1 MQNCI
6 SGKSSEELSLS
17 PLISKLWIAATD
29 PQSNSAIECRN
40 HRYASVSRKMKNEG
54 GVGKWKK
61 KEKTEEET
69 YTIKA
74 ALYRRCL
81 ECSASNLDRRLKVL
95 REMQPEERHVS
106 VRNARP
112 DRYSFLVLTKDLD
125 NLRKSR
131 WKCDEAAV
139 TEILMKTKT
148 IPRNWVIDAKINSRN
163 VLRILSFSTLVI
175 FGGTRMRRSTSNE
188 RWYQRENRYSWS

>member
-54 GVGKWKK
+54 GVGEWEKNEK

-69 YTIKA
+69 YKIKA

-81 ECSASNLDRRLKVL
+81 ECSASNLGRRLKVL
-95 REMQPEERHVS
+95 REMQPEERHVTI
-106 VRNARP
+106 RNARP

-131 WKCDEAAV
+131 WKFDEAAV
-139 TEILMKTKT
+139 TEI
-148 IPRNWVIDAKINSRN
+148 
-163 VLRILSFSTLVI
+163 
-175 FGGTRMRRSTSNE
+175 
-188 RWYQRENRYSWS
+188 

>member
-6 SGKSSEELSLS
+6 SGKSSEGLSLS

-40 HRYASVSRKMKNEG
+40 HRYASVSRKMKNG
-54 GVGKWKK
+54 GGEWGDEKKRKK

-69 YTIKA
+69 YKIKA

-81 ECSASNLDRRLKVL
+81 KCSASNLDRRLKVL
-95 REMQPEERHVS
+95 REMQPEERHVGI
-106 VRNARP
+106 RNARP

-131 WKCDEAAV
+131 
-139 TEILMKTKT
+139 
-148 IPRNWVIDAKINSRN
+148 
-163 VLRILSFSTLVI
+163 
-175 FGGTRMRRSTSNE
+175 
-188 RWYQRENRYSWS
+188 

>member
-1 MQNCI
+1 MDRCY
-6 SGKSSEELSLS
+6 GSSIKFSDRMS
-17 PLISKLWIAATD
+17 
-29 PQSNSAIECRN
+29 QS
-40 HRYASVSRKMKNEG
+40 SVRFSVQENEKRG
-54 GVGKWKK
+54 GGEWGNETKK
-61 KEKTEEET
+61 KEKKERTEEET
-69 YTIKA
+69 YKIKA

-106 VRNARP
+106 IRNARP

-139 TEILMKTKT
+139 TEI
-148 IPRNWVIDAKINSRN
+148 
-163 VLRILSFSTLVI
+163 
-175 FGGTRMRRSTSNE
+175 SNE
-188 RWYQRENRYSWS
+188 NENNPT

>member
-1 MQNCI
+1 MDRCYGSSIKFSDRMSQSSVRFSVQENEKRGG
-6 SGKSSEELSLS
+6 SGE
-17 PLISKLWIAATD
+17 
-29 PQSNSAIECRN
+29 
-40 HRYASVSRKMKNEG
+40 
-54 GVGKWKK
+54 WKKTKRK

-69 YTIKA
+69 YKIKA

-106 VRNARP
+106 IRNARP

-131 WKCDEAAV
+131 
-139 TEILMKTKT
+139 
-148 IPRNWVIDAKINSRN
+148 
-163 VLRILSFSTLVI
+163 
-175 FGGTRMRRSTSNE
+175 
-188 RWYQRENRYSWS
+188 

>member
-1 MQNCI
+1 MSQSSVRFSVQENEKRGG
-6 SGKSSEELSLS
+6 SG
-17 PLISKLWIAATD
+17 
-29 PQSNSAIECRN
+29 
-40 HRYASVSRKMKNEG
+40 G
-54 GVGKWKK
+54 GWKK
-61 KEKTEEET
+61 TKKKEEKTEEET
-69 YTIKA
+69 YKIKA

-106 VRNARP
+106 IRNARP

-125 NLRKSR
+125 NWRKSH
-131 WKCDEAAV
+131 WKYDEAAV
-139 TEILMKTKT
+139 TEISMETKT
-148 IPRNWVIDAKINSRN
+148 IPRNWVIDIKINSRN

-175 FGGTRMRRSTSNE
+175 FGDARMRRSTRNE